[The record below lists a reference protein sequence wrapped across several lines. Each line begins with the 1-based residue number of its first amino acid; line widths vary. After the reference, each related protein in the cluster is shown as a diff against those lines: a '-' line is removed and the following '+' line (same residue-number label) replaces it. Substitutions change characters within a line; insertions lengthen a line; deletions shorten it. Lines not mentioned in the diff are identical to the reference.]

1 MSLMNSLRNVSVK
14 KRITLWYTIFLFTIL
29 ALVLMFLYYFS
40 ENFMFNNTKVNLRN
54 TTKKV
59 IEEYIEDNNFT
70 SFENGV
76 YFSKYD
82 SKKKFILGRMLFLG
96 NEDFIDKGEKTVSQ
110 ETGSFMYIDNY
121 IKNTDEW
128 IRGAISIQ
136 YDELY
141 MKSFLRNIIIIFSVS
156 IIVIAVGGF
165 LITRDAFKPIKKMI
179 TIANDISQNM
189 DLSKRINIDK
199 GKDEFNQFALV
210 LNRMLNEVEKSYKR
224 EKQFTSD
231 VSHELRTPLSVILA
245 EAEYI
250 NHYNLTK
257 EEMKESVEVIE
268 RQSKQMTQLVNS
280 LLEISRLDNMKMIE
294 KSKYNLSKS
303 FLTRLSDNRLIIE
316 NAGKK
321 LNVDIEDNIFYFGN
335 ESLMNRVIDNILS
348 NAIRFARN
356 DISVTMYKD
365 ESICI
370 SIKDDGIGIKKEELY
385 KIWERFYQSDVS
397 RARSDYKGAGLG
409 LSYVSSI
416 LKMHDAKVEVKSE
429 YGKYAEFIIY
439 LWYSFCVHVSVL
451 IYAHKQ
457 QKEIDMEKKKII
469 IGATAIVLGALIVG
483 TGISKAD
490 LFFNHSK
497 KRNTDSTISQ
507 DEVKKIVTDYT
518 GISDLVFE
526 KIEIDSEKNITYYEV
541 DSYKDNMEYDF
552 DINAVTGEILKSK
565 VDD

>member
-14 KRITLWYTIFLFTIL
+14 IRITLWYTIFLFTIL

-96 NEDFIDKGEKTVSQ
+96 NEDFIDKGERTISQ

-156 IIVIAVGGF
+156 ILVIAVGGF

-439 LWYSFCVHVSVL
+439 L
-451 IYAHKQ
+451 
-457 QKEIDMEKKKII
+457 
-469 IGATAIVLGALIVG
+469 
-483 TGISKAD
+483 
-490 LFFNHSK
+490 
-497 KRNTDSTISQ
+497 
-507 DEVKKIVTDYT
+507 
-518 GISDLVFE
+518 
-526 KIEIDSEKNITYYEV
+526 
-541 DSYKDNMEYDF
+541 
-552 DINAVTGEILKSK
+552 
-565 VDD
+565 

>member
-1 MSLMNSLRNVSVK
+1 MSLMNSLRNISVK

-96 NEDFIDKGEKTVSQ
+96 NEDFIDKGERTVSQ

-199 GKDEFNQFALV
+199 GKDEFNQFVLV

-439 LWYSFCVHVSVL
+439 L
-451 IYAHKQ
+451 
-457 QKEIDMEKKKII
+457 
-469 IGATAIVLGALIVG
+469 
-483 TGISKAD
+483 
-490 LFFNHSK
+490 
-497 KRNTDSTISQ
+497 
-507 DEVKKIVTDYT
+507 
-518 GISDLVFE
+518 
-526 KIEIDSEKNITYYEV
+526 
-541 DSYKDNMEYDF
+541 
-552 DINAVTGEILKSK
+552 
-565 VDD
+565 

>member
-1 MSLMNSLRNVSVK
+1 MSLMNSLRNISVK

-96 NEDFIDKGEKTVSQ
+96 NEDFIDKGERTISQ

-439 LWYSFCVHVSVL
+439 L
-451 IYAHKQ
+451 
-457 QKEIDMEKKKII
+457 
-469 IGATAIVLGALIVG
+469 
-483 TGISKAD
+483 
-490 LFFNHSK
+490 
-497 KRNTDSTISQ
+497 
-507 DEVKKIVTDYT
+507 
-518 GISDLVFE
+518 
-526 KIEIDSEKNITYYEV
+526 
-541 DSYKDNMEYDF
+541 
-552 DINAVTGEILKSK
+552 
-565 VDD
+565 

>member
-14 KRITLWYTIFLFTIL
+14 IRITLWYTIFLFTIL

-96 NEDFIDKGEKTVSQ
+96 SEDFIDKGERTISQ

-179 TIANDISQNM
+179 TTANDISQNM

-210 LNRMLNEVEKSYKR
+210 LNSMLNEVEKSYKR

-231 VSHELRTPLSVILA
+231 VSHELRTPLAVILA

-257 EEMKESVEVIE
+257 EEIKESVEVIE
-268 RQSKQMTQLVNS
+268 RQGKQMTQLVNS

-303 FLTRLSDNRLIIE
+303 LLTRLSDNKLIIE
-316 NAGKK
+316 NAGKR
-321 LNVDIEDNIFYFGN
+321 LNTYIEDDIFYFGN

-356 DISVTMYKD
+356 TINVTMYKD
-365 ESICI
+365 ENICI
-370 SIKDDGIGIKKEELY
+370 SIKDDGIGIKKEELD

-409 LSYVSSI
+409 LSYVSAI

-439 LWYSFCVHVSVL
+439 L
-451 IYAHKQ
+451 
-457 QKEIDMEKKKII
+457 
-469 IGATAIVLGALIVG
+469 
-483 TGISKAD
+483 
-490 LFFNHSK
+490 
-497 KRNTDSTISQ
+497 
-507 DEVKKIVTDYT
+507 
-518 GISDLVFE
+518 
-526 KIEIDSEKNITYYEV
+526 
-541 DSYKDNMEYDF
+541 
-552 DINAVTGEILKSK
+552 
-565 VDD
+565 

>member
-1 MSLMNSLRNVSVK
+1 
-14 KRITLWYTIFLFTIL
+14 
-29 ALVLMFLYYFS
+29 
-40 ENFMFNNTKVNLRN
+40 
-54 TTKKV
+54 
-59 IEEYIEDNNFT
+59 
-70 SFENGV
+70 
-76 YFSKYD
+76 
-82 SKKKFILGRMLFLG
+82 MLFLG
-96 NEDFIDKGEKTVSQ
+96 NEDFIDKGERTVSQ

-439 LWYSFCVHVSVL
+439 L
-451 IYAHKQ
+451 
-457 QKEIDMEKKKII
+457 
-469 IGATAIVLGALIVG
+469 
-483 TGISKAD
+483 
-490 LFFNHSK
+490 
-497 KRNTDSTISQ
+497 
-507 DEVKKIVTDYT
+507 
-518 GISDLVFE
+518 
-526 KIEIDSEKNITYYEV
+526 
-541 DSYKDNMEYDF
+541 
-552 DINAVTGEILKSK
+552 
-565 VDD
+565 

>member
-1 MSLMNSLRNVSVK
+1 MSLMNSLRNISVK

-96 NEDFIDKGEKTVSQ
+96 NEDFIDKGERTISQ

-365 ESICI
+365 ESIYI

-429 YGKYAEFIIY
+429 YGKYAEFII
-439 LWYSFCVHVSVL
+439 
-451 IYAHKQ
+451 
-457 QKEIDMEKKKII
+457 
-469 IGATAIVLGALIVG
+469 
-483 TGISKAD
+483 
-490 LFFNHSK
+490 
-497 KRNTDSTISQ
+497 
-507 DEVKKIVTDYT
+507 
-518 GISDLVFE
+518 
-526 KIEIDSEKNITYYEV
+526 
-541 DSYKDNMEYDF
+541 
-552 DINAVTGEILKSK
+552 
-565 VDD
+565 

>member
-14 KRITLWYTIFLFTIL
+14 IRITLWYTIFLFTIL

-96 NEDFIDKGEKTVSQ
+96 SEDFIDKGERTISQ

-179 TIANDISQNM
+179 TTANDISQNM

-210 LNRMLNEVEKSYKR
+210 LNSMLNEVEKSYKR

-231 VSHELRTPLSVILA
+231 VSHELRTPLAVILA

-257 EEMKESVEVIE
+257 EEIKESVEVIE
-268 RQSKQMTQLVNS
+268 RQGKQMTQLVNS

-303 FLTRLSDNRLIIE
+303 LLTRLSDNRLIIE

-321 LNVDIEDNIFYFGN
+321 LNADIEDNIFYFGN
-335 ESLMNRVIDNILS
+335 ESLINRVIDNILS

-356 DISVTMYKD
+356 TISVTMYKD
-365 ESICI
+365 ENICI
-370 SIKDDGIGIKKEELY
+370 SIKDDGIGIKKEELD

-409 LSYVSSI
+409 LSYVSAI

-439 LWYSFCVHVSVL
+439 L
-451 IYAHKQ
+451 
-457 QKEIDMEKKKII
+457 
-469 IGATAIVLGALIVG
+469 
-483 TGISKAD
+483 
-490 LFFNHSK
+490 
-497 KRNTDSTISQ
+497 
-507 DEVKKIVTDYT
+507 
-518 GISDLVFE
+518 
-526 KIEIDSEKNITYYEV
+526 
-541 DSYKDNMEYDF
+541 
-552 DINAVTGEILKSK
+552 
-565 VDD
+565 

>member
-1 MSLMNSLRNVSVK
+1 MSLMNSLRNISVK

-54 TTKKV
+54 TAKKV
-59 IEEYIEDNNFT
+59 IEEYIEDNNFI

-96 NEDFIDKGEKTVSQ
+96 NEDFIDKGERTISQ

-439 LWYSFCVHVSVL
+439 L
-451 IYAHKQ
+451 
-457 QKEIDMEKKKII
+457 
-469 IGATAIVLGALIVG
+469 
-483 TGISKAD
+483 
-490 LFFNHSK
+490 
-497 KRNTDSTISQ
+497 
-507 DEVKKIVTDYT
+507 
-518 GISDLVFE
+518 
-526 KIEIDSEKNITYYEV
+526 
-541 DSYKDNMEYDF
+541 
-552 DINAVTGEILKSK
+552 
-565 VDD
+565 

>member
-1 MSLMNSLRNVSVK
+1 MSLMNSLRNISVK

-96 NEDFIDKGEKTVSQ
+96 NEDFIDKGERTVSQ

-439 LWYSFCVHVSVL
+439 L
-451 IYAHKQ
+451 
-457 QKEIDMEKKKII
+457 
-469 IGATAIVLGALIVG
+469 
-483 TGISKAD
+483 
-490 LFFNHSK
+490 
-497 KRNTDSTISQ
+497 
-507 DEVKKIVTDYT
+507 
-518 GISDLVFE
+518 
-526 KIEIDSEKNITYYEV
+526 
-541 DSYKDNMEYDF
+541 
-552 DINAVTGEILKSK
+552 
-565 VDD
+565 

>member
-1 MSLMNSLRNVSVK
+1 MSLMNSLRNISVK

-70 SFENGV
+70 SFDNGV

-82 SKKKFILGRMLFLG
+82 SKKKFILGRMLFMG
-96 NEDFIDKGEKTVSQ
+96 NEDFIDKGERTISQ

-199 GKDEFNQFALV
+199 GKDEFNQFALI

-439 LWYSFCVHVSVL
+439 L
-451 IYAHKQ
+451 
-457 QKEIDMEKKKII
+457 
-469 IGATAIVLGALIVG
+469 
-483 TGISKAD
+483 
-490 LFFNHSK
+490 
-497 KRNTDSTISQ
+497 
-507 DEVKKIVTDYT
+507 
-518 GISDLVFE
+518 
-526 KIEIDSEKNITYYEV
+526 
-541 DSYKDNMEYDF
+541 
-552 DINAVTGEILKSK
+552 
-565 VDD
+565 

>member
-1 MSLMNSLRNVSVK
+1 MSLMNSLRNISVK
-14 KRITLWYTIFLFTIL
+14 KRITLWYKIFLFTIL

-70 SFENGV
+70 SFDNGV

-82 SKKKFILGRMLFLG
+82 SKKKFILGRMLFMG
-96 NEDFIDKGEKTVSQ
+96 NEDFIDKGERTISQ

-439 LWYSFCVHVSVL
+439 L
-451 IYAHKQ
+451 
-457 QKEIDMEKKKII
+457 
-469 IGATAIVLGALIVG
+469 
-483 TGISKAD
+483 
-490 LFFNHSK
+490 
-497 KRNTDSTISQ
+497 
-507 DEVKKIVTDYT
+507 
-518 GISDLVFE
+518 
-526 KIEIDSEKNITYYEV
+526 
-541 DSYKDNMEYDF
+541 
-552 DINAVTGEILKSK
+552 
-565 VDD
+565 

>member
-14 KRITLWYTIFLFTIL
+14 IRITLWYTIFLFTIL

-96 NEDFIDKGEKTVSQ
+96 SEDFIDKGERTISQ

-179 TIANDISQNM
+179 TTANDISQNM

-210 LNRMLNEVEKSYKR
+210 LNSMLNEVEKSYKR

-231 VSHELRTPLSVILA
+231 VSHELRTPLAVILA

-257 EEMKESVEVIE
+257 EEIKESVEVIE
-268 RQSKQMTQLVNS
+268 RQGKQMTQLVNS

-303 FLTRLSDNRLIIE
+303 LLTRLSDNKLIIE
-316 NAGKK
+316 NAGKR
-321 LNVDIEDNIFYFGN
+321 LNTYIEDDIFYFGN

-356 DISVTMYKD
+356 TINVTMYKD
-365 ESICI
+365 ENICI
-370 SIKDDGIGIKKEELY
+370 SIKDDGIGIKKEELD

-409 LSYVSSI
+409 LSYVSAI
-416 LKMHDAKVEVKSE
+416 LKMHDARVEVKSE

-439 LWYSFCVHVSVL
+439 L
-451 IYAHKQ
+451 
-457 QKEIDMEKKKII
+457 
-469 IGATAIVLGALIVG
+469 
-483 TGISKAD
+483 
-490 LFFNHSK
+490 
-497 KRNTDSTISQ
+497 
-507 DEVKKIVTDYT
+507 
-518 GISDLVFE
+518 
-526 KIEIDSEKNITYYEV
+526 
-541 DSYKDNMEYDF
+541 
-552 DINAVTGEILKSK
+552 
-565 VDD
+565 

>member
-1 MSLMNSLRNVSVK
+1 MSLMNSLRNISVK
-14 KRITLWYTIFLFTIL
+14 KRITLWYAIFLFTIL

-96 NEDFIDKGEKTVSQ
+96 NEDFIDKGERTVSQ

-128 IRGAISIQ
+128 IR
-136 YDELY
+136 
-141 MKSFLRNIIIIFSVS
+141 IIIFSVS

-439 LWYSFCVHVSVL
+439 L
-451 IYAHKQ
+451 
-457 QKEIDMEKKKII
+457 
-469 IGATAIVLGALIVG
+469 
-483 TGISKAD
+483 
-490 LFFNHSK
+490 
-497 KRNTDSTISQ
+497 
-507 DEVKKIVTDYT
+507 
-518 GISDLVFE
+518 
-526 KIEIDSEKNITYYEV
+526 
-541 DSYKDNMEYDF
+541 
-552 DINAVTGEILKSK
+552 
-565 VDD
+565 

>member
-1 MSLMNSLRNVSVK
+1 MSLMNSLRNISVK

-29 ALVLMFLYYFS
+29 AFVLMFLYYFS

-96 NEDFIDKGEKTVSQ
+96 NEDFIDKGERTVSQ

-439 LWYSFCVHVSVL
+439 L
-451 IYAHKQ
+451 
-457 QKEIDMEKKKII
+457 
-469 IGATAIVLGALIVG
+469 
-483 TGISKAD
+483 
-490 LFFNHSK
+490 
-497 KRNTDSTISQ
+497 
-507 DEVKKIVTDYT
+507 
-518 GISDLVFE
+518 
-526 KIEIDSEKNITYYEV
+526 
-541 DSYKDNMEYDF
+541 
-552 DINAVTGEILKSK
+552 
-565 VDD
+565 

>member
-14 KRITLWYTIFLFTIL
+14 IRITLWYTIFLFTIL

-54 TTKKV
+54 ATKKV

-96 NEDFIDKGEKTVSQ
+96 SEDFIDKGERTISQ

-179 TIANDISQNM
+179 TTANDISQNM

-210 LNRMLNEVEKSYKR
+210 LNSMLNEVEKSYKR

-231 VSHELRTPLSVILA
+231 VSHELRTPLAVILA

-257 EEMKESVEVIE
+257 EEIKESVEVIE
-268 RQSKQMTQLVNS
+268 RQGKQMTQLVNS

-303 FLTRLSDNRLIIE
+303 LLTRLSDNKLIIE
-316 NAGKK
+316 NAGKR
-321 LNVDIEDNIFYFGN
+321 LNTYIEDDIFYFGN

-356 DISVTMYKD
+356 TINVTMYKD
-365 ESICI
+365 ENICI
-370 SIKDDGIGIKKEELY
+370 SIKDDGIGIKKEELD

-409 LSYVSSI
+409 LSYVSAI

-439 LWYSFCVHVSVL
+439 L
-451 IYAHKQ
+451 
-457 QKEIDMEKKKII
+457 
-469 IGATAIVLGALIVG
+469 
-483 TGISKAD
+483 
-490 LFFNHSK
+490 
-497 KRNTDSTISQ
+497 
-507 DEVKKIVTDYT
+507 
-518 GISDLVFE
+518 
-526 KIEIDSEKNITYYEV
+526 
-541 DSYKDNMEYDF
+541 
-552 DINAVTGEILKSK
+552 
-565 VDD
+565 

>member
-14 KRITLWYTIFLFTIL
+14 IRITLWYTIFLFTIL

-96 NEDFIDKGEKTVSQ
+96 SEDFIDKGERTISQ

-121 IKNTDEW
+121 IKNTDEG

-179 TIANDISQNM
+179 TTANDISQNM

-210 LNRMLNEVEKSYKR
+210 LNSMLNEVEKSYKR

-231 VSHELRTPLSVILA
+231 VSHELRTPLAVILA

-257 EEMKESVEVIE
+257 EEIKESVEVIE
-268 RQSKQMTQLVNS
+268 RQGKQMTQLVNS

-303 FLTRLSDNRLIIE
+303 LLTRLSDNKLIIE

-439 LWYSFCVHVSVL
+439 L
-451 IYAHKQ
+451 
-457 QKEIDMEKKKII
+457 
-469 IGATAIVLGALIVG
+469 
-483 TGISKAD
+483 
-490 LFFNHSK
+490 
-497 KRNTDSTISQ
+497 
-507 DEVKKIVTDYT
+507 
-518 GISDLVFE
+518 
-526 KIEIDSEKNITYYEV
+526 
-541 DSYKDNMEYDF
+541 
-552 DINAVTGEILKSK
+552 
-565 VDD
+565 

>member
-439 LWYSFCVHVSVL
+439 L
-451 IYAHKQ
+451 
-457 QKEIDMEKKKII
+457 
-469 IGATAIVLGALIVG
+469 
-483 TGISKAD
+483 
-490 LFFNHSK
+490 
-497 KRNTDSTISQ
+497 
-507 DEVKKIVTDYT
+507 
-518 GISDLVFE
+518 
-526 KIEIDSEKNITYYEV
+526 
-541 DSYKDNMEYDF
+541 
-552 DINAVTGEILKSK
+552 
-565 VDD
+565 

>member
-1 MSLMNSLRNVSVK
+1 MSLMNSLRNISVK

-96 NEDFIDKGEKTVSQ
+96 NEDFIDKGERTISQ

-365 ESICI
+365 ESIYI

-439 LWYSFCVHVSVL
+439 L
-451 IYAHKQ
+451 
-457 QKEIDMEKKKII
+457 
-469 IGATAIVLGALIVG
+469 
-483 TGISKAD
+483 
-490 LFFNHSK
+490 
-497 KRNTDSTISQ
+497 
-507 DEVKKIVTDYT
+507 
-518 GISDLVFE
+518 
-526 KIEIDSEKNITYYEV
+526 
-541 DSYKDNMEYDF
+541 
-552 DINAVTGEILKSK
+552 
-565 VDD
+565 

>member
-1 MSLMNSLRNVSVK
+1 MSLMNSLRNISVK

-82 SKKKFILGRMLFLG
+82 SKKKFILGRMLFMG
-96 NEDFIDKGEKTVSQ
+96 NEDFIDKGERTISQ

-439 LWYSFCVHVSVL
+439 L
-451 IYAHKQ
+451 
-457 QKEIDMEKKKII
+457 
-469 IGATAIVLGALIVG
+469 
-483 TGISKAD
+483 
-490 LFFNHSK
+490 
-497 KRNTDSTISQ
+497 
-507 DEVKKIVTDYT
+507 
-518 GISDLVFE
+518 
-526 KIEIDSEKNITYYEV
+526 
-541 DSYKDNMEYDF
+541 
-552 DINAVTGEILKSK
+552 
-565 VDD
+565 